1 MMSKVEEKGPQD
13 VLNILNV
20 MDDEQDRMG
29 YWADIVIMCTF
40 LTSMVNTWSNW
51 LRGTAM
57 DNATEEEMK
66 SVFSALRN
74 ICGKMVYE
82 TEAFHQAISP
92 PRFEDEEK
100 DDEERTSALV

>member
-1 MMSKVEEKGPQD
+1 MMGKVEEKGPQD

-29 YWADIVIMCTF
+29 YWSDIMMMCVF
-40 LTSMVNTWSNW
+40 LVSMVNTWSNW
-51 LRGTAM
+51 LRGGTM
-57 DNATEEEMK
+57 DNATLDDMK
-66 SVFSALRN
+66 KMFLALRDV
-74 ICGKMVYE
+74 CTRMVYE

-92 PRFEDEEK
+92 PRFEDEKK